1 MNDLDKP
8 HGPVPDTRSTVPMS
22 STFCMNCIFAQFD
35 ETSTQIGC
43 KANRLEL
50 FKKAGIPIS
59 TTPEDSP
66 SYIIEGKACVY
77 YRNKEWGNEYYK
89 NIDEDNLVS
98 TVRQELKIP
107 YHAIIFF
114 RSHNTIDELQQ
125 RLSELHNQAV
135 SPKLVTVID
144 FYTNSPDFIKP
155 VTAQTLLSQNSLL
168 SMGKHVEEPHMSR
181 KLIECFQPYQF
192 AHWRIQTPQYFSD
205 PDRTIIDLVYD
216 NTKKIQY
223 LFYISFENSYPI
235 PADFSHELHVA
246 VHDKMQAFTVL
257 LPNAQNNGGGAL
269 KVAHAKHTG
278 NSFTIPLEE
287 KIKHY
292 DDAPHLIKKVEDI
305 CPSFQTS

>member
-1 MNDLDKP
+1 MSNLRPQENK
-8 HGPVPDTRSTVPMS
+8 TVPMS
-22 STFCMNCIFAQFD
+22 STFCMNCVFAQFD
-35 ETSTQIGC
+35 ETNTQTGC

-59 TTPEDSP
+59 TTPSEDFT

-77 YRNKEWGNEYYK
+77 YRNKEWGNKYYA

-98 TVRQELKIP
+98 TVSQELKIP

-125 RLSELHNQAV
+125 RLLELQNQTV
-135 SPKLVTVID
+135 PPKLVTVVNC
-144 FYTNSPDFIKP
+144 YTNSVIAQE
-155 VTAQTLLSQNSLL
+155 VTPKNASYIQSQ
-168 SMGKHVEEPHMSR
+168 H
-181 KLIECFQPYQF
+181 LIECFHAHNFP
-192 AHWRIQTPQYFSD
+192 HWRIQTPQDISD
-205 PDRTIIDLVYD
+205 LDMTILDLIYD
-216 NTKKIQY
+216 NTKKMQY

-269 KVAHAKHTG
+269 KVAHAKHAG
-278 NSFTIPLEE
+278 NSFAIPLEE

-292 DDAPHLIKKVEDI
+292 DDAPHLIKKVEEI
-305 CPSFQTS
+305 CPSFRTS